1 MIQIAIVDDEKECLE
16 RISSYLKNIFGYHI
30 SAFLADSAEH
40 LIEKYK
46 EGTVF
51 DIVFLDIEMNSV
63 TGIEAAKFISQNY
76 GNTIIIFTTA
86 HNQYVKEAFYV
97 NAFQYMFKPIEFRD
111 FKFELERAIGALKR
125 RNHAYEITCNYEKTV
140 LECSDIIYIETRG
153 RHLSAKTADNEYIYN
168 GTVRE
173 AEKELSKYGFSRI
186 EQGLLVNLSHVSRLD
201 NTKVLLDNGEEKY
214 ISRRLYKIFLSEFNL
229 FISGV
234 ENEYHS

>member
-16 RISSYLKNIFGYHI
+16 KLNSYLKNISEYNI
-30 SAFLADSAEH
+30 NTFLTDSADD

-46 EGTVF
+46 EGTSF
-51 DIVFLDIEMNSV
+51 DIIFLDIEMNSV
-63 TGIEAAKFISQNY
+63 TGIEAAKFISENY

-111 FKFELERAIGALKR
+111 FKFELERAIDALKR
-125 RNHAYEITCNYEKTV
+125 RKHTYKITYNYEKTV
-140 LECSDIIYIETRG
+140 LECSDIIYIEIKD
-153 RHLSAKTADNEYIYN
+153 RHLSAKTVDNEYIYN
-168 GTVRE
+168 GSIRE

-186 EQGLLVNLSHVSRLD
+186 EQGVLVNLNHVRRLD
-201 NTKVLLDNGEEKY
+201 NTKVIMDNGEEKY
-214 ISRRLYKIFLSEFNL
+214 ISRRLYKTFLSEFNL

-234 ENEYHS
+234 GNEYNT